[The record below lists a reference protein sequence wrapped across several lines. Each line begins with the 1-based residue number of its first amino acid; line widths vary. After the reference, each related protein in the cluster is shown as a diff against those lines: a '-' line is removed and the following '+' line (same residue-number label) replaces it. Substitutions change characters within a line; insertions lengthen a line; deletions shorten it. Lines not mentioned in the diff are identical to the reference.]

1 MGYLLIKDL
10 DVTNLLLYETIYS
23 HKLLYKTPYVKLN
36 KIGINLENV
45 SIKDSHYEYIVTI
58 NDKTSLQRL
67 QSIDNFIQG
76 RIQSKSLLTDN
87 KLTLVKNDHVNRLIK
102 RYKNTLD
109 ICIFTIKKNAYQ
121 CVPIVY
127 LL

>member
-109 ICIFTIKKNAYQ
+109 IGIFTIKKNAYQ

-127 LL
+127 VL

>member
-127 LL
+127 VL

>member
-36 KIGINLENV
+36 KIGIHLEDV
-45 SIKDSHYEYIVTI
+45 SIKDDHYEYIVTI
-58 NDKTSLQRL
+58 NDKTSLQKL
-67 QSIDNFIQG
+67 LSIDNFIQ
-76 RIQSKSLLTDN
+76 SKLHSKPLLIDN
-87 KLTLVKNDHVNRLIK
+87 KLTLIKNDHVNRLIK
-102 RYKNTLD
+102 QYKNTLD

-127 LL
+127 VL